1 MELTEQ
7 EIENL
12 RQIFQEK
19 TKEIEKA
26 EKDPNTLWGMYYFGF
41 DYEQESK
48 TLYFRTIEDASK
60 FSQLVDPSLRSLGW
74 FPIKLNGSDIELE
87 LSKTELFLSKLYI
100 ELESRSKENF
110 QVQI

>member
-1 MELTEQ
+1 MLWYILYQVYHSFKLFSISKMERFIITFPFWS
-7 EIENL
+7 N
-12 RQIFQEK
+12 F
-19 TKEIEKA
+19 
-26 EKDPNTLWGMYYFGF
+26 WG
-41 DYEQESK
+41 
-48 TLYFRTIEDASK
+48 A
-60 FSQLVDPSLRSLGW
+60 VHPSLRSLGW